1 MVQKIKKPIAKLKN
15 NIKEKQALVKFQE
28 QKVEYSG
35 IIPHPDI
42 VEGYEKI
49 CPGATDRILKMTEE
63 ELIHT
68 RNLENKNE
76 DSIIECRRLALKS
89 EIWTNMLATIFAY
102 LLLFTAI
109 IGAILLLLKGKKIEG
124 FATFMGVIGTCIAS
138 AFWKNY
144 IKSKKKEEIEENK

>member
-1 MVQKIKKPIAKLKN
+1 
-15 NIKEKQALVKFQE
+15 
-28 QKVEYSG
+28 
-35 IIPHPDI
+35 
-42 VEGYEKI
+42 
-49 CPGATDRILKMTEE
+49 MTEE

-89 EIWTNMLATIFAY
+89 EMWTNMLATIFAY

-138 AFWKNY
+138 AFGKNY
-144 IKSKKKEEIEENK
+144 IKSKNKEEIEENK